1 EINVIQPALFAMQIA
16 IARLW
21 ITWGLRPDAVV
32 GHSMGEVAAAYIGG
46 ALSLDDA
53 ARVICTRSK
62 LMKTVSGKGG
72 AMAVT
77 ELSLADAEEVVKR
90 YPELS
95 VAVNNSP
102 KSTVLAGDQKS
113 IDLVLAELEGKGLFC
128 RQVKVDVASHSSQM
142 DPLKADL
149 FEALKDIQPQPIQYP
164 VYSTVLS
171 KTMEGTDMDA
181 GYWVNNLRGTVQ
193 FAAVMQQLLD
203 DGHTVFIEA
212 SPHPVLVN
220 AVQECME
227 HAKVPAI
234 TSASL

>member
-1 EINVIQPALFAMQIA
+1 
-16 IARLW
+16 
-21 ITWGLRPDAVV
+21 
-32 GHSMGEVAAAYIGG
+32 
-46 ALSLDDA
+46 
-53 ARVICTRSK
+53 
-62 LMKTVSGKGG
+62 
-72 AMAVT
+72 
-77 ELSLADAEEVVKR
+77 
-90 YPELS
+90 
-95 VAVNNSP
+95 
-102 KSTVLAGDQKS
+102 
-113 IDLVLAELEGKGLFC
+113 DLVLAELEGKGLFC

-203 DGHTVFIEA
+203 DGHTVLIEA

-234 TSASL
+234 TSASLFREKPEQESIYKNMRELYTRGYNFNWKVYYSVDVASYFVLPS